1 MPRHRRGA
9 TVGLALILALVVG
22 AAPAQAAFPG
32 ANGRLSLNYSLGN
45 FGQSPAGWTMNANG
59 TDQRQIV
66 AAPFVAG
73 PGAGGPTRHV
83 ASALR
88 FSPDGQHVVY
98 SWYPFAGACVQFNG
112 PAQPTQ
118 LVIANVDG
126 TGARNLTQLVCGS
139 AINGSITLR
148 YDAADPAWSPDGT
161 RVVFTSRRACIK
173 QRDPQCQS
181 KTEIWSVRAADGAGL
196 RQLTAGPND
205 SQPTW

>member
-1 MPRHRRGA
+1 MRRRREA
-9 TVGLALILALVVG
+9 LLSLVFIVLALF
-22 AAPAQAAFPG
+22 AAPAHAAFPG
-32 ANGRLSLNYSLGN
+32 ANGRLSLNHNLGN
-45 FGQSPAGWTMNANG
+45 FGESPAGWTMNANG

-112 PAQPTQ
+112 PDQPTQ

-148 YDAADPAWSPDGT
+148 NDDADPAWSPDGT
-161 RVVFTSRRACIK
+161 RVVF
-173 QRDPQCQS
+173 
-181 KTEIWSVRAADGAGL
+181 
-196 RQLTAGPND
+196 
-205 SQPTW
+205 